1 MQKRFTDCAKKNIH
15 NNITKQKRNSC
26 DKNISK
32 CKITEILIIVII
44 IAIRLIIIIMRVLMI
59 EIVII
64 MIMEVLVT
72 IAIIIMIVKMIVY
85 RGNSMENEKNRM
97 LWWNKKPER

>member
-1 MQKRFTDCAKKNIH
+1 
-15 NNITKQKRNSC
+15 
-26 DKNISK
+26 
-32 CKITEILIIVII
+32 
-44 IAIRLIIIIMRVLMI
+44 MRVLMI

>member
-1 MQKRFTDCAKKNIH
+1 MQKRFTDFAKKNIH

-26 DKNISK
+26 DKNISE

-59 EIVII
+59 ETVII

>member
-1 MQKRFTDCAKKNIH
+1 
-15 NNITKQKRNSC
+15 
-26 DKNISK
+26 
-32 CKITEILIIVII
+32 
-44 IAIRLIIIIMRVLMI
+44 MI

-64 MIMEVLVT
+64 MIIEVLVT